1 MAEPARGGLAANA
14 YLLVAVSTLAWAGN
28 HVVGRAIAGHVPPY
42 SISTLR
48 WLIPAFVLLPFAWT
62 HLKRDWL
69 AIRAHKGLMLLLS
82 ITGGMMFSA
91 GQYVGLNYTT
101 AINTSVLNS
110 MAPVLIVAAGA
121 LIFRDAI
128 GLGQVVGILTSLAGV
143 IVIIAK
149 GDATIL
155 RTLTFNWGDLIIL
168 FNMAVWAV
176 YSVYLRKRPA
186 MHPLSFISVLSVIAA
201 LTTMPFMVWEHA
213 TGDVLKAT
221 WTTLL
226 AVLYVS
232 TFPSIVAYLCWNRG
246 VELIGSGRAGAILHL
261 IPLWSALLATVL
273 IGERLQLFHIVGFV
287 LILAGVSLASRAP
300 RTAA

>member
-1 MAEPARGGLAANA
+1 MAEPSRSGFAANA

-48 WLIPAFVLLPFAWT
+48 WLIPAIVLLPFAWP
-62 HLKRDWL
+62 HLKRDWP
-69 AIRAHKGLMLLLS
+69 AVRAHKGLMLLLA

-110 MAPVLIVAAGA
+110 LAPVLIVAAGA
-121 LIFRDAI
+121 VIFRDAI
-128 GLGQVVGILTSLAGV
+128 GAGQVVGILISLSGV
-143 IVIIAK
+143 LVVIAK
-149 GDATIL
+149 GDPAIL
-155 RTLTFNWGDLIIL
+155 RTLAFNWGDLIIL
-168 FNMAVWAV
+168 FNMVVWAT
-176 YSVYLRKRPA
+176 YSVFLRKRPA
-186 MHPLSFISVLSVIAA
+186 MHPLSFILVLSVIAA
-201 LTTMPFMVWEHA
+201 LTTLPFMLWEHA
-213 TGDVLKAT
+213 TGQTLKAT

-226 AVLYVS
+226 SVLYVS

-273 IGERLQLFHIVGFV
+273 IGEALRPFHIVGFA
-287 LILAGVSLASRAP
+287 LIVAGVSLASRAP
-300 RTAA
+300 RTA